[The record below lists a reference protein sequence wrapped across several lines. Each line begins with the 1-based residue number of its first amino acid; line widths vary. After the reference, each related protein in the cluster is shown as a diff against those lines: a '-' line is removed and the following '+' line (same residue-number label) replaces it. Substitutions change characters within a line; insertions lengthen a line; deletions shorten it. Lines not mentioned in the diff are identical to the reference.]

1 MDPLIR
7 RARAVWEEP
16 AGAAFPAPGA
26 VRVAVAPGSGLCPAG
41 WVGVVVLGGAAL
53 ATAPDEDAAAAVRA
67 LPPDAFRDPR
77 ALLAA
82 LPAAAVLG
90 PATLAYAVP
99 HTFRPVAAAPLE
111 QLPPGHPDIRRLERA
126 AGPDDAAEAAL
137 DEITS
142 PAFVIRRD
150 GEVASAAGYR
160 TWPAATAH
168 LSVLTSPRT
177 RGLGLART
185 TASAAT
191 THALTAALLPQW
203 RARPSAS
210 RRVAAALGF
219 TELGFQLS
227 VELR

>member
-7 RARAVWEEP
+7 RARAVWEEL

-26 VRVAVAPGSGLCPAG
+26 VRVAVA
-41 WVGVVVLGGAAL
+41 
-53 ATAPDEDAAAAVRA
+53 
-67 LPPDAFRDPR
+67 
-77 ALLAA
+77 
-82 LPAAAVLG
+82 LG
-90 PATLAYAVP
+90 PATLAYAAP

-111 QLPPGHPDIRRLERA
+111 QLPPDHPDIRRLERA
-126 AGPDDAAEAAL
+126 AGPEDAAEAAL

-142 PAFVIRRD
+142 PAFVIRRE
-150 GEVASAAGYR
+150 GEVAAAGYR

-203 RARPSAS
+203 RARPPAS

-227 VELR
+227 VELRRTTRVRRPDAR